1 MSVPT
6 LSVTVLS
13 YNYGHYLASCL
24 EGILGQTFRDIEVIV
39 IDDCSTD
46 DTPQVV
52 EPFTRDP
59 RVRSVRHAVNRGY
72 RDSLIEGTEELS
84 RGEFVTV
91 ISADDVVRRPDA
103 FELQFAAIR
112 SRPDTSMCFS
122 AVDRFDSDSDR
133 ILAVEHSYDGDR
145 MLEPMQALRAFLAE
159 DAWAMHSGTIVR
171 ASAYRAAGGYARD
184 IRFSLDTQLW
194 PVVAQEGPV
203 AYVDHVLYGYRT
215 HAAQMSRSLQT
226 SRETPLEL
234 VKLIERACARA
245 QARGWDIGGLQNEA
259 IRYRIG
265 TMLMQDAFSGSPK
278 NVLLAAWESVKLRP
292 ATLLTTRLFWIALA
306 RAIAGQRAY
315 GAVQAAAR
323 RVRLAR

>member
-1 MSVPT
+1 VTTPT

-46 DTPQVV
+46 DTPAVV

-59 RVRSVRHAVNRGY
+59 RVRSVRHATNRGY

-84 RGEFVTV
+84 RGKFVTV

-103 FELQFAAIR
+103 FERQFEAIR
-112 SRPDTSMCFS
+112 SRPDVSMCFS
-122 AVDRFDSDSDR
+122 AVDRFDSDTGR

-145 MLEPMQALRAFLAE
+145 MLEPEEALHAFLAE
-159 DAWAMHSGTIVR
+159 DIWAMHSGTIVR
-171 ASAYRAAGGYARD
+171 TSAYRAAGGYARD

-203 AYVDHVLYGYRT
+203 AYVDQVLYGYRT
-215 HAAQMSRSLQT
+215 HDGQMSRSLQT

-245 QARGWDIGGLQNEA
+245 QARGWEIGGLQDEA

-265 TMLMQDAFSGSPK
+265 TMLMQDAFSGSRK
-278 NVLLAAWESVKLRP
+278 NVLVAGLESVKLRP
-292 ATLLTTRLFWIALA
+292 ATMLTTRLFWIALA
-306 RAIAGQRAY
+306 RVIAGQRAF
-315 GAVQAAAR
+315 GAARTAAR
-323 RVRLAR
+323 RIGLRR